1 MNDEK
6 EVNVVGQSR
15 WDESYKTY
23 QFSEYHKDALCTILE
38 RYIPESKSGGGENA
52 FEVGIYP
59 GRFQPLIGRK
69 GYVLNGIDRTFK
81 LPTLRPWL
89 EVKFAGYVGI
99 FDFWVE
105 ERTKNKLKKIGVKR
119 IRSIAKFLR
128 HSVSPAFK
136 SIAPHGVIVASKKQ

>member
-1 MNDEK
+1 MKATKLINFQNTIK
-6 EVNVVGQSR
+6 MLFVLSWKGTSR
-15 WDESYKTY
+15 NLNRE
-23 QFSEYHKDALCTILE
+23 
-38 RYIPESKSGGGENA
+38 GGENA